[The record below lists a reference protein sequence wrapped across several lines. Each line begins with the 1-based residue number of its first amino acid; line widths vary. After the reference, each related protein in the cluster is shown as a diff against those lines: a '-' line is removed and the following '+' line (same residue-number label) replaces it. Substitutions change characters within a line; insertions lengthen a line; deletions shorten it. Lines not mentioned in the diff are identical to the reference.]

1 MPILNLISTRHETVN
16 IIWSHWWMRG
26 FVYFL
31 NLWTND
37 LCDKQK
43 VITKQFGIRKKNK
56 ILGATVSAKSSCNG
70 FYVRKFRKSNK
81 LNEIGKKELSLFL
94 LQVSIMKRDKVTFD
108 LCNQRHWSTV
118 RAHTLYCCFHCN
130 NTAHCTYSK
139 SKSVHIC
146 RRRRQSSVFKYKIEY
161 ECRLFN
167 CEIVRPTAR
176 YHTNVRIINTK
187 IDTKTN
193 KLCSV

>member
-1 MPILNLISTRHETVN
+1 M
-16 IIWSHWWMRG
+16 
-26 FVYFL
+26 
-31 NLWTND
+31 
-37 LCDKQK
+37 
-43 VITKQFGIRKKNK
+43 
-56 ILGATVSAKSSCNG
+56 SAKSSCNG

-94 LQVSIMKRDKVTFD
+94 LQVSIMKRDKVTVD

-118 RAHTLYCCFHCN
+118 RAHTLYRCFHCN

-146 RRRRQSSVFKYKIEY
+146 RRRRQSSVFKYKIDY

-193 KLCSV
+193 KLCSVWFGRVIMCIDECRALVFFLYLQLE